1 MGAEAAARM
10 SECEQLCDVR
20 AGPPNHLR
28 EERELTKNVPNFRRP
43 LRAPVAQE
51 TEDQSEALLGDE
63 HMQRVGVDAHMP
75 VPKKT
80 RRVRDRVP

>member
-20 AGPPNHLR
+20 AAPPNHSR
-28 EERELTKNVPNFRRP
+28 EERELTCERKNVPNFRRP

-51 TEDQSEALLGDE
+51 TEDESEALLGDE
-63 HMQRVGVDAHMP
+63 NMHRVGVDASP
-75 VPKKT
+75 QE
-80 RRVRDRVP
+80 DEA